1 MRQAAYSRGVI
12 LARTRAGSIVTLH
25 RPLTAI
31 WLAGFFALSAMSSL
45 QAMPILT
52 GTDVAVTTDDVSSP
66 PVQLAQAQPQPAP
79 APAAT
84 PTPSPSPDAN
94 APADQQATGDEPIGN
109 VASLTGVATVI
120 RNKDSISLKLKDDI
134 YLNDTVQTA
143 ASSTLG
149 ITFNDATTFH
159 LSANAKITIDSYVYE
174 DGGSNNNGA
183 FDIAK
188 GTVAFVAAQVAK
200 TGNMQITTPT
210 ATLGIRGTTGLVEV
224 PEDGAVAA
232 NANNVNIKLYPDAD
246 GHVGRIEVNDRQG
259 ARLGALS
266 AGASGF
272 AIRPGT
278 AGARFAAVPITISP
292 QQQVRDQ
299 GFVRQ
304 VHATQTVGRQIVTEQ
319 RAFRRANPGLNNRNN
334 PAARPG
340 QPGQQP
346 GQDRPGQPGQ
356 PQPRQQQPNQN
367 RPGQPQ
373 QPGTPNNRQGNNGQ
387 ENRQENRQGQRPGQP
402 GQPGQTGQPARPG
415 QPAQP
420 GQPSRPGQTTPP
432 TNPAQPGTPSRAGQ
446 NTPANP
452 AQPGTPPR
460 PGQPGQPARLG
471 QPGAPVQPSGL
482 PRPEQRTGQP
492 APPPLPNGQPLLR
505 QSGPPRPAGGLQRP
519 GFQNRPVLQ
528 RPKLLPREKKKH

>member
-1 MRQAAYSRGVI
+1 LEICPSRLPPDLRQQGLGLFTQGSCGRPLILGGVI

-25 RPLTAI
+25 RLVTAI
-31 WLAGFFALSAMSSL
+31 WLAGFLALSPVSSV
-45 QAMPILT
+45 QAMPAPT
-52 GTDVAVTTDDVSSP
+52 GTDVAIPGDDLREGS
-66 PVQLAQAQPQPAP
+66 VQLAQAQPQQAP

-84 PTPSPSPDAN
+84 PAPSPSSDAN
-94 APADQQATGDEPIGN
+94 APADQQAASSEPIGN

-134 YLNDTVQTA
+134 YLNDVVQTA
-143 ASSTLG
+143 ASSSLG

-159 LSANAKITIDSYVYE
+159 LSANARITIDNYVYA
-174 DGGSNNNGA
+174 DGGSNNNGV

-224 PEDGAVAA
+224 PEEGAAAA

-259 ARLGALS
+259 ARLGALTS
-266 AGASGF
+266 GASGF
-272 AIRPGT
+272 SIRPGT
-278 AGARFAAVPITISP
+278 AGARFAVVPLTISP
-292 QQQVRDQ
+292 QQQARDQ

-334 PAARPG
+334 PAR

-346 GQDRPGQPGQ
+346 GQTRPGQQPGQ
-356 PQPRQQQPNQN
+356 QQRGQN

-373 QPGTPNNRQGNNGQ
+373 QPGTPNNRQDKQ
-387 ENRQENRQGQRPGQP
+387 QGQRPGQP
-402 GQPGQTGQPARPG
+402 AQPARPG
-415 QPAQP
+415 QP
-420 GQPSRPGQTTPP
+420 SRQGQTTPP
-432 TNPAQPGTPSRAGQ
+432 
-446 NTPANP
+446 ANA

-460 PGQPGQPARLG
+460 PGQTARPGK
-471 QPGAPVQPSGL
+471 PGAPTQPNAV
-482 PRPEQRTGQP
+482 PRAGQP
-492 APPPLPNGQPLLR
+492 TGRPTPPPLPNGQPLLR
-505 QSGPPRPAGGLQRP
+505 QSGPRPAPGLQRP
-519 GFQNRPVLQ
+519 GFQNRPLAP
-528 RPKLLPREKKKH
+528 RPKPPPKEKKKKR

>member
-1 MRQAAYSRGVI
+1 MAQ
-12 LARTRAGSIVTLH
+12 T
-25 RPLTAI
+25 
-31 WLAGFFALSAMSSL
+31 
-45 QAMPILT
+45 Q
-52 GTDVAVTTDDVSSP
+52 SP
-66 PVQLAQAQPQPAP
+66 QTP

-84 PTPSPSPDAN
+84 PVPSPSPDAN
-94 APADQQATGDEPIGN
+94 APADQQAANDEPIGN

-120 RNKDSISLKLKDDI
+120 RNKDSIALKLKDDI

-159 LSANAKITIDSYVYE
+159 LSANAKITIDTYVYE

-224 PEDGAVAA
+224 PEDGGAAAA
-232 NANNVNIKLYPDAD
+232 NANNVNIKLYPDPD

-259 ARLGALS
+259 ARLGALTS
-266 AGASGF
+266 GASGF
-272 AIRPGT
+272 AIRPGA
-278 AGARFAAVPITISP
+278 AGARIAAVPLTISP
-292 QQQVRDQ
+292 PQQARDQ

-319 RAFRRANPGLNNRNN
+319 RAFRRANPGINNRNN
-334 PAARPG
+334 PARQPGQQPGQPGQNRPG
-340 QPGQQP
+340 QPGQQQP
-346 GQDRPGQPGQ
+346 GQQRPGQ
-356 PQPRQQQPNQN
+356 QQPGQN

-373 QPGTPNNRQGNNGQ
+373 QPGTPN
-387 ENRQENRQGQRPGQP
+387 NRQENRQGQRPGQP

-415 QPAQP
+415 EPAKP

-432 TNPAQPGTPSRAGQ
+432 TNPAAPGTPSHAGQ
-446 NTPANP
+446 NTPTGP
-452 AQPGTPPR
+452 AKPGTPR
-460 PGQPGQPARLG
+460 PGQTAQPARPER
-471 QPGAPVQPSGL
+471 PGAPTRPNPEPSG
-482 PRPEQRTGQP
+482 GQP
-492 APPPLPNGQPLLR
+492 TPPPLPNGQPILR
-505 QSGPPRPAGGLQRP
+505 QSGPPRPAPGFQRP
-519 GFQNRPVLQ
+519 GFPNRPLAP
-528 RPKLLPREKKKH
+528 RPKPPPKEKKKR